1 MAWIADIPFCHQAL
15 YRALDRAQASDM
27 NAARQLWLS
36 PPFRAVSAEDYPA
49 NLRPSSAWQ
58 IPGQFVDRGR
68 VELGTGEGIARA
80 AENSVTFS
88 T

>member
-1 MAWIADIPFCHQAL
+1 
-15 YRALDRAQASDM
+15 M

-36 PPFRAVSAEDYPA
+36 PPLSAVSAEDYPA
-49 NLRPSSAWQ
+49 ISPAPAAWQ
-58 IPGQFVDRGR
+58 IPGQFVDSARA
-68 VELGTGEGIARA
+68 ELGKGEGIAGP

>member
-1 MAWIADIPFCHQAL
+1 
-15 YRALDRAQASDM
+15 M

-36 PPFRAVSAEDYPA
+36 PPFGAASAEDYPSISPA
-49 NLRPSSAWQ
+49 SAAWQ
-58 IPGQFVDRGR
+58 IPGQFVDSGHA
-68 VELGTGEGIARA
+68 ELGTGEGIAGL

>member
-15 YRALDRAQASDM
+15 YRALDQAQANDM

-36 PPFRAVSAEDYPA
+36 PPFGAVSAEDYPA
-49 NLRPSSAWQ
+49 ILRRSSAWQ
-58 IPGQFVDRGR
+58 IPGQFVDSGHA
-68 VELGTGEGIARA
+68 ELGTGEGIAGP

>member
-15 YRALDRAQASDM
+15 YRALDRAQSRDM
-27 NAARQLWLS
+27 NATRQLWLS
-36 PPFRAVSAEDYPA
+36 PSFSAVSAEDYPA
-49 NLRPSSAWQ
+49 ISRPSAAWQ
-58 IPGQFVDRGR
+58 IPGQFVDRGCA
-68 VELGTGEGIARA
+68 ELGKGEGIAGP

>member
-15 YRALDRAQASDM
+15 YRALDRAGASDM

-36 PPFRAVSAEDYPA
+36 PPFGTVSAEDSPA
-49 NLRPSSAWQ
+49 ISPASAAWQ
-58 IPGQFVDRGR
+58 ILGQFVDSACA
-68 VELGTGEGIARA
+68 ELGKGKGIARP
-80 AENSVTFS
+80 AETTVTFS

>member
-1 MAWIADIPFCHQAL
+1 
-15 YRALDRAQASDM
+15 M

-36 PPFRAVSAEDYPA
+36 PPFRAVSAGDYPA

-58 IPGQFVDRGR
+58 ILGQFVDRGR
-68 VELGTGEGIARA
+68 VELGMGEGIAGEG
-80 AENSVTFS
+80 ENSVTFS

>member
-15 YRALDRAQASDM
+15 YRALDQAQANDM
-27 NAARQLWLS
+27 NVARQLWLS
-36 PPFRAVSAEDYPA
+36 PPFGAVYAEDYPA
-49 NLRPSSAWQ
+49 ILPASSAWQ
-58 IPGQFVDRGR
+58 IPGQFVDSACA
-68 VELGTGEGIARA
+68 ELGKGEGIAGP

>member
-15 YRALDRAQASDM
+15 YRALDRAQANDM
-27 NAARQLWLS
+27 NAARRVVTIAS
-36 PPFRAVSAEDYPA
+36 IRRGSAEDYPA
-49 NLRPSSAWQ
+49 ILLASSAWQ

-68 VELGTGEGIARA
+68 AELGKGEGIAGP